1 MIWRWLYLL
10 LFYLIVLLLLLM
22 LLVVVAVHHP
32 KTLALLSTTIEA
44 QTPIRFSK
52 LEGTLSNNLIFH
64 DISYNTRF
72 SAKRLELHYNL
83 LELLSGSLHVDRL
96 ELEGSLL
103 DLRDLNGSD
112 GSDEPIKMPLLPY
125 LSLEHLSAPDFTIRT
140 AVDLTLAL
148 EAQRLSYDAR
158 ALHVAAARVTPLE
171 VHTKPSVL
179 VELNAGDL
187 RFDGALHVANAEANA
202 TFKSYRAWATG
213 SMKDDLF
220 RGSGRVAYPQTL
232 LEPLQTHLS
241 SLPNPLEIDAV
252 EAGYDSVRL
261 NASLPRLEQF
271 DTNITLEALQCLMS
285 YDYNRSDIAL
295 HVSHNA
301 RHAEFNATLE
311 HNMSVDFEGNVTDNI
326 ALRLDGSSHP
336 LWFERAQAE
345 MMLNVDTFALDLTL
359 PQTKLQLRSND
370 YRTFDLRTQI
380 AQLRLDFLQTLPDYL
395 RRDPLSLSLEAQ
407 ITPQL
412 ISGALDAH
420 TLHTRYNARFDVGET
435 HQNIDGN
442 LTTDG
447 ESEFWQAL
455 GVRDIA
461 HLHTTFAR
469 DEERI
474 MLYAG
479 NEELH
484 VTLFEREGTIKGWG
498 SVATTTFD
506 ARGTR
511 SESGVRLELSSHIG
525 SLYTLID
532 SVKELNYPEGFFFD
546 TGMEIEGVLL
556 FGEEIYVGAEVK
568 LPWYYL
574 QSDPENAYFGTDGRL
589 HVSIDERSLRI
600 DDYKIEALGHTFFSN
615 RPSILRRDDNGRLLI
630 DRFWIDDMLEAVGY
644 YSIQSGVF
652 EARLRGKNARYE
664 GSEGKLNA
672 DIDITI
678 AHDENQTLIE
688 GEAAIRSA
696 LITYKPSGANY
707 VEDDDIVVIQE
718 VKPVNDS
725 KLALNVRLYNLQSLR
740 YKTDM
745 ADLDLGLDLT
755 LWKEPRRP
763 LELLGLLRLEKGLVY
778 TPTAEL
784 SMRKSELYF
793 AGGEKINP
801 YLNLHLYYAIDNK
814 EIDIYATHTLSSPV
828 LLFTSNPAMSQSDIL
843 SYILFGA
850 PASSSFETEEGA
862 SSQIST
868 ANLLLGTGF
877 KELIGDTTGLR
888 IDRLNLLSTK
898 EGNVG
903 FEIGTRLNKDTRV
916 VFKSDDIFSMV
927 LQWQLSSNLQVH
939 VDVMETGQG
948 INLIYVREFADP
960 WVRDRTE

>member
-10 LFYLIVLLLLLM
+10 LFYLVVLLLLLM
-22 LLVVVAVHHP
+22 LFVVVAVHHP
-32 KTLALLSTTIEA
+32 KTLPMLSQAIET
-44 QTPIRFSK
+44 QTPVRFSK

-64 DISYNTRF
+64 DISYETLF
-72 SAKRLELHYNL
+72 SAKRIELHYNL
-83 LELLSGSLHVDRL
+83 LELLAGSLHVEQL
-96 ELEGSLL
+96 ELEGALL
-103 DLRDLNGSD
+103 DLHHRNRSNP
-112 GSDEPIKMPLLPY
+112 SEAPIEMPLLPY
-125 LSLEHLSAPDFTIRT
+125 LSLERVSAADFTIRT
-140 AVDLTLAL
+140 NVDITLAL
-148 EAQRLSYDAR
+148 EAHNLYYDAR
-158 ALHVAAARVTPLE
+158 ALHVQQARVAPLE
-171 VHTKPSVL
+171 VHTHPSVL
-179 VELNAGDL
+179 VELNATDL
-187 RFDGALHVANAEANA
+187 RFDGALHVAHAEANA
-202 TFKSYRAWATG
+202 SFEGYRAWAQG
-213 SMKDDLF
+213 SMSDDTF
-220 RGSGRVAYPQTL
+220 SGSGRVAYPQEL
-232 LEPLQTHLS
+232 LAPVQGHLS
-241 SLPNPLEIDAV
+241 PLPNPLEIKAV
-252 EAGYDSVRL
+252 EAGYASVRL
-261 NASLPRLEQF
+261 NTSLRDVMQL
-271 DTNITLEALQCLMS
+271 DTNITLEAPECEMA

-295 HVSHNA
+295 HVRHNA
-301 RHAEFNATLE
+301 RHTEFNATLE
-311 HNMSVDFEGNVTDNI
+311 HNISIDFKGNVTDRA
-326 ALRLDGSSHP
+326 ALHLDGSSHP
-336 LWFERAQAE
+336 LWFDEAQAKVI
-345 MMLNVDTFALDLTL
+345 LSDDFFALDLTL

-370 YRTFDLRTQI
+370 YRTFDLQSQVRE
-380 AQLRLDFLQTLPDYL
+380 LRLDFLQMLPDYL
-395 RRDPLSLSLEAQ
+395 RRDPLSLELEAQ
-407 ITPQL
+407 ITPNL
-412 ISGALDAH
+412 INGALDAH
-420 TLHTRYNARFDVGET
+420 TLHTRYNARFNVGKA

-461 HLHTTFAR
+461 HLHTTFVR
-469 DEERI
+469 DEERVI
-474 MLYAG
+474 LYAG

-484 VTLFEREGTIKGWG
+484 ATLFEREGTIKGWG

-511 SESGVRLELSSHIG
+511 DDSGVRLELSSHIG

-532 SVKELNYPEGFFFD
+532 SVKELHYPEGFFFD

-556 FGEEIYVGAEVK
+556 FGEDIYVGAEVK

-574 QSDPENAYFGTDGRL
+574 QNDPQNGYFGTDGRL

-615 RPSILRRDDNGRLLI
+615 RPSILRRDDNGTLLI
-630 DRFWIDDMLEAVGY
+630 DRFWIDDMLKAVGY

-652 EARLRGKNARYE
+652 EARIHGKHAHYE
-664 GSEGKLNA
+664 GREGKLSA

-678 AHDENQTLIE
+678 VHDENQTLIE

-696 LITYKPSGANY
+696 LITYKPTGANY

-725 KLALNVRLYNLQSLR
+725 KLALNVRLHNLQTLR

-745 ADLDLGLDLT
+745 ADLDLNLDLT

-763 LELLGLLRLEKGLVY
+763 LELLGLLRLDKGLVY

-850 PASSSFETEEGA
+850 PASSSFESEEGA

-960 WVRDRTE
+960 WAQLKEQ